1 MNTQTNCTS
10 RTPAPLFVCS
20 AFLCCVGFLSFF
32 VVAFALV
39 DHHHHPFHPN
49 VASWKDH
56 RVRLYW
62 SGKKVSPYI
71 LLSDEIWEQQV
82 VAVSSHFS
90 FCKKKKKEFKIQH
103 PSDPSKFYTMLWW
116 LFLSMMSTGER
127 ISFRMGG
134 GGRQVFVLGLKRS
147 ET

>member
-20 AFLCCVGFLSFF
+20 AFCVVWGFFPFLSHCR
-32 VVAFALV
+32 FALV
-39 DHHHHPFHPN
+39 DHHHPFHPN

-82 VAVSSHFS
+82 VAVSSHF
-90 FCKKKKKEFKIQH
+90 FFRKKKKKEFKIQH
-103 PSDPSKFYTMLWW
+103 PSDSSKFYTMLWW